1 MNRKKLHVTAMDEM
15 YTNRNKYNDDDDDVA
30 MKMLTTAKRSGDDD
44 NIISGIFWLT
54 IRINCTNTRTT

>member
-1 MNRKKLHVTAMDEM
+1 MKCN
-15 YTNRNKYNDDDDDVA
+15 TNKNKYNDDDDDDVA

-54 IRINCTNTRTT
+54 IRIKCTNTRTT

>member
-1 MNRKKLHVTAMDEM
+1 MKCN
-15 YTNRNKYNDDDDDVA
+15 TNKHKYNDDDDDVA